1 MSISGVIL
9 AAGQGTRMK
18 SPLPKV
24 LQSVLGKPMIN
35 YAQEAIS
42 DLEKKYVI
50 VGHQSDKVIQTLF
63 ESYIPII
70 QEKQLGTGHAIA
82 TLVESKEYD
91 DDKND
96 YLVVI
101 PGDVPLIKKKDLDLL
116 INDVIS

>member
-24 LQSVLGKPMIN
+24 LQNVLGKPMIN

-50 VGHQSDKVIQTLF
+50 VGHQSDL
-63 ESYIPII
+63 S
-70 QEKQLGTGHAIA
+70 
-82 TLVESKEYD
+82 
-91 DDKND
+91 
-96 YLVVI
+96 
-101 PGDVPLIKKKDLDLL
+101 LIH
-116 INDVIS
+116 I